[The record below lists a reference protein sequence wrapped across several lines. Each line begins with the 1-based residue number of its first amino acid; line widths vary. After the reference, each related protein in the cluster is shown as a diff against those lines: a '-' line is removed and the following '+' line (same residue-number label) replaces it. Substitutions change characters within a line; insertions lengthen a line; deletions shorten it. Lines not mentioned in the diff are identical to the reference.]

1 MLSIDYR
8 VTKMRKSKDQEKQQL
23 SLFVKN
29 INAELG
35 KNNITKRDLAVKT
48 GINYQTLLRRFERP
62 EQITFGEMQAM
73 ARYLNVSL
81 TSLIG

>member
-1 MLSIDYR
+1 
-8 VTKMRKSKDQEKQQL
+8 MRKSKDQEKQQL

-29 INAELG
+29 INAEMG
-35 KNNITKRDLAVKT
+35 KNNITKRDLAIKT